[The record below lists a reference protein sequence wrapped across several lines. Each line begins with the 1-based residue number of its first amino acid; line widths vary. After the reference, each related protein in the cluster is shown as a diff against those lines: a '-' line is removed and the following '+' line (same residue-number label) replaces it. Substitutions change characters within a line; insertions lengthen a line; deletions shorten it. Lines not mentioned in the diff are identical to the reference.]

1 MEPSTIRICHLCG
14 GVEQISK
21 FFQIPNLFLRH
32 LIGEYQQTRQTMA
45 YLFSSSF
52 GDALVNELTSGSTH
66 DLLVKLLE
74 TTFIID
80 LNLDDMTYLRAE
92 FCFNFLN
99 I

>member
-1 MEPSTIRICHLCG
+1 MEPSTIRICQLCG
-14 GVEQISK
+14 GVKQISK

-32 LIGEYQQTRQTMA
+32 LIREYQA